1 MLKISRPTVCV
12 LLGLA
17 AFTIAHATAAADDRV
32 SVVIRN
38 IAVLQPS
45 AAGWL
50 THRDIVIRDTTITS
64 IQPAGGT
71 LPAAKVVINGDGKFA
86 IPGLFDNRV
95 DVARMTRDAAGM
107 FVAYGVTSVRDAG
120 GDSPRVI
127 EWRREIAHGKFMGPR
142 LVESVSA
149 APGQIVPVEGSNAG
163 SGAIAPG
170 LALHDELSRLVARG
184 ATAADVLRRITIG
197 SARFHRRSGDL
208 GSIETGKI
216 ADLVILNGD
225 PLADISRTRAIDAVV
240 FRGEALTRAHLNLLL
255 SKSASAA
262 VRR

>member
-1 MLKISRPTVCV
+1 MIAVAATT
-12 LLGLA
+12 LA
-17 AFTIAHATAAADDRV
+17 QTIATADDRA

-50 THRDIVIRDTTITS
+50 THRDIVVRNTTVSS
-64 IQPAGGT
+64 IQPAGGDV
-71 LPAAKVVINGDGKFA
+71 PAAKIEINGDGKFA

-95 DVARMTRDAAGM
+95 DVARMTREAAGL
-107 FVAYGVTSVRDAG
+107 FIAYGVTSVHDAS
-120 GDSPRVI
+120 GDSPRVVD
-127 EWRREIAHGKFMGPR
+127 WRREIANGKFMGPR
-142 LVESVSA
+142 LVASA
-149 APGQIVPVEGSNAG
+149 GDRSGGVVPINGGNVG

-170 LALHDELSRLVARG
+170 LAFHDALAQLVSGG
-184 ATAADVLRRITIG
+184 ATPADALRRASIE
-197 SARFHRRSGDL
+197 SARFHGRSHDL
-208 GSIETGKI
+208 GSIEAGKI
-216 ADLVILNGD
+216 ADLVILTGD

-255 SKSASAA
+255 ARAASAT